1 MPLPIPVL
9 NPSPVADMSSGRTIS
24 LTTAVPGPKSA
35 ALSERRTRAVSR
47 GVPQLT
53 PVYVESASGVTLT
66 DVDGNVFLDFA
77 GGIGCINAGHADPT
91 VVAAIRAQSEKFLHT
106 CFMVSPYEAYI
117 ELAERLNELSP
128 GDFAKRTFFVN
139 TGAEAVEN
147 AVKIARSYTGR
158 PGVICFDDGYH
169 GRTYM
174 AMALTSKVKPYK
186 AGFGPFPDHV
196 YRVPFANPYHCL
208 DATGHSL
215 RQFKALFESGVRP
228 DEIAALIVEP
238 IQGEG
243 GFVVPPHEFL
253 GELRTLC
260 DRHGIVLVADEV
272 QTGFGRTGKLFA
284 CDHFD
289 LVPDIL
295 LTAKSMASGLPVA
308 GITGRAE
315 IMDHLEPGAVGGTF
329 GGNPLSCVAG
339 LATIALF
346 EREDLCGRSET
357 IGRIFVERAT
367 AWQARFAS
375 IGDVRGV
382 GGMQAM
388 ELVTDRATKAPA
400 TDLTKAI
407 ARFALEHGVILVTA
421 GTFGNVLRLLV
432 PLVVSE
438 EQLHEG
444 LDVIEQALEVL
455 DRRAEGSNPL

>member
-1 MPLPIPVL
+1 M
-9 NPSPVADMSSGRTIS
+9 
-24 LTTAVPGPKSA
+24 
-35 ALSERRTRAVSR
+35 
-47 GVPQLT
+47 
-53 PVYVESASGVTLT
+53 
-66 DVDGNVFLDFA
+66 
-77 GGIGCINAGHADPT
+77 
-91 VVAAIRAQSEKFLHT
+91 
-106 CFMVSPYEAYI
+106 
-117 ELAERLNELSP
+117 
-128 GDFAKRTFFVN
+128 
-139 TGAEAVEN
+139 EN

-174 AMALTSKVKPYK
+174 AMALTAKVKPYK
-186 AGFGPFPDHV
+186 AGFGPFPDPV
-196 YRVPFANPYHCL
+196 YRVPFANPYRCA

-215 RQFKALFESGVRP
+215 RQIEALFASGVRP

-243 GFVVPPHEFL
+243 GFVVPPREFL

-260 DRHGIVLVADEV
+260 NRHGIVLVADEV

-284 CDHFD
+284 CDQFD

-295 LTAKSMASGLPVA
+295 LTAKSMASGLPIA

-329 GGNPLSCVAG
+329 GGNPVSCAAA
-339 LATIALF
+339 LATLALF

-357 IGRIFVERAT
+357 VGRIFKERAD
-367 AWQARFAS
+367 AWQQRFQS
-375 IGDVRGV
+375 IGDVRGL

-388 ELVTDRATKAPA
+388 ELVTDRSTKAPA
-400 TDLTKAI
+400 ADLTRAV
-407 ARFALEHGVILVTA
+407 ARFALERGVILVTA

-444 LDVIEQALEVL
+444 LDVLEQAFEAL
-455 DRRAEGSNPL
+455 DGDDGAGNIG

>member
-1 MPLPIPVL
+1 MSTHLD
-9 NPSPVADMSSGRTIS
+9 SPPQTLGVFSGRTI
-24 LTTAVPGPKSA
+24 LLRTAVPGPRSS
-35 ALSERRTRAVSR
+35 ALSERRLHAVSR

-53 PVYVESASGVTLT
+53 PVFVASASGATLT

-77 GGIGCINAGHADPT
+77 GGIGCINAGHADPA
-91 VVAAIRAQSEKFLHT
+91 VVAAIQAQSEKFLHT
-106 CFMVSPYEAYI
+106 CFMVSPYEGYI

-128 GDFAKRTFFVN
+128 GDFEKRTFFVN

-174 AMALTSKVKPYK
+174 AMALTAKVKPYK

-196 YRVPFANPYHCL
+196 YRVPFANPYRCA

-215 RQFKALFESGVRP
+215 RQIEALFDSGVRP
-228 DEIAALIVEP
+228 EEIAALIVEP
-238 IQGEG
+238 VQGEG
-243 GFVVPPHEFL
+243 GFIVPPREFL
-253 GELRTLC
+253 SELRALC

-284 CDHFD
+284 CEQFN
-289 LVPDIL
+289 LVPDLL
-295 LTAKSMASGLPVA
+295 LTAKSMASGLPIA

-315 IMDHLEPGAVGGTF
+315 IMNHLEPGAVGGTF
-329 GGNPLSCVAG
+329 GGNPVSCAAA

-357 IGRIFVERAT
+357 VGRIFTERAK
-367 AWQARFAS
+367 AWQGRFACV
-375 IGDVRGV
+375 GDVRGV

-388 ELVTDRATKAPA
+388 ELVTDRTTKTPA
-400 TDLTKAI
+400 ADLSRAI

-421 GTFGNVLRLLV
+421 GTFGNVIRLLV
-432 PLVVSE
+432 PLVVRE
-438 EQLHEG
+438 DQLHEG
-444 LDVIEQALEVL
+444 LDVIEHALEAL
-455 DRRAEGSNPL
+455 DGKPSTGAPR

>member
-1 MPLPIPVL
+1 
-9 NPSPVADMSSGRTIS
+9 
-24 LTTAVPGPKSA
+24 
-35 ALSERRTRAVSR
+35 
-47 GVPQLT
+47 
-53 PVYVESASGVTLT
+53 
-66 DVDGNVFLDFA
+66 
-77 GGIGCINAGHADPT
+77 
-91 VVAAIRAQSEKFLHT
+91 
-106 CFMVSPYEAYI
+106 MVSPYEAYI
-117 ELAERLNELSP
+117 AFAEKLNELTP
-128 GDFAKRTFFVN
+128 GDFEKRTFFVN

-174 AMALTSKVKPYK
+174 AMALTAKVKPYK

-196 YRVPFANPYHCL
+196 YRVPFANPYRCA

-215 RQFKALFESGVRP
+215 RQINALFDNQVRP
-228 DEIAALIVEP
+228 DEIAAIVVEP

-243 GFVVPPHEFL
+243 GFVVPPREFL
-253 GELRTLC
+253 GELRALC

-284 CDHFD
+284 CDQFG

-295 LTAKSMASGLPVA
+295 LTAKSMASGLPIA

-315 IMDHLEPGAVGGTF
+315 IMDHLDPGAVGGTF
-329 GGNPLSCVAG
+329 GGNPVSCAAG

-346 EREDLCGRSET
+346 EREDLCGRSMT
-357 IGRIFVERAT
+357 IGRIFTERAR
-367 AWQARFAS
+367 AWQARFPC

-388 ELVTDRATKAPA
+388 ELVTDPATKTPA
-400 TDLTKAI
+400 TDLTRAI
-407 ARFALEHGVILVTA
+407 ARFALEHGVVMVTA

-444 LDVIEQALEVL
+444 LDVIEQALYALE
-455 DRRAEGSNPL
+455 DHAQ

>member
-1 MPLPIPVL
+1 M
-9 NPSPVADMSSGRTIS
+9 
-24 LTTAVPGPKSA
+24 PGPKSS
-35 ALSERRTRAVSR
+35 ALSERRIRAVSR
-47 GVPQLT
+47 GVSQVT
-53 PVYVESASGVTLT
+53 PVFVESASGATLT

-77 GGIGCINAGHADPT
+77 GGIGCINAGHADPA

-106 CFMVSPYEAYI
+106 CFMVSPYESYI

-128 GDFAKRTFFVN
+128 GDFEKRTFFVN

-174 AMALTSKVKPYK
+174 AMALTAKVKPYK

-196 YRVPFANPYHCL
+196 YRVPFANPYRCA

-215 RQFKALFESGVRP
+215 RQLQALFESGVRP
-228 DEIAALIVEP
+228 DEVAALIVEP

-243 GFVVPPHEFL
+243 GFVVPPREFL
-253 GELRTLC
+253 GELRLLC

-284 CDHFD
+284 CDQFD

-295 LTAKSMASGLPVA
+295 LTAKSMASGLPIA

-315 IMDHLEPGAVGGTF
+315 IMDHLEPGAIGGTF
-329 GGNPLSCVAG
+329 GGNPVSCAAA

-346 EREDLCGRSET
+346 QREDLCGRSET
-357 IGRIFVERAT
+357 VGRIFTERAK
-367 AWQARFAS
+367 AWQERFAY
-375 IGDVRGV
+375 IGDVRGL

-388 ELVTDRATKAPA
+388 ELVTDRTTKAPA
-400 TDLTKAI
+400 ADLTRAI
-407 ARFALEHGVILVTA
+407 ARFALQHGVILVTA
-421 GTFGNVLRLLV
+421 GTYGNVLRLLV

-444 LDVIEQALEVL
+444 LDVVEQALKAAVGE
-455 DRRAEGSNPL
+455 DPR

>member
-1 MPLPIPVL
+1 MRTHVSTHLVSPP
-9 NPSPVADMSSGRTIS
+9 PSAAAVSPGRTIS
-24 LTTAVPGPKSA
+24 LRTAVPGPLSLGLA
-35 ALSERRTRAVSR
+35 ARRKLAVSR

-53 PVYVESASGVTLT
+53 PVFVASASGATLT

-91 VVAAIRAQSEKFLHT
+91 VLSAIREQSEHFLHT
-106 CFMVSPYEAYI
+106 CFMVSPYESYI
-117 ELAERLNELSP
+117 ALAERLNELSP
-128 GDFAKRTFFVN
+128 GTFEKRTFFVN

-158 PGVICFDDGYH
+158 PGVLCFDDGYH

-174 AMALTSKVKPYK
+174 AMALTAKVKPYK
-186 AGFGPFPDHV
+186 AGFGPFPEPV
-196 YRVPFANPYHCL
+196 YRVPFAHPYRCA

-215 RQFKALFESGVRP
+215 RQIQALFESGVRP

-243 GFVVPPHEFL
+243 GFVVPPPEFL
-253 GELRTLC
+253 RALRSLC
-260 DRHGIVLVADEV
+260 DQHGIVLVADEV

-284 CDHFD
+284 CDQFG
-289 LVPDIL
+289 LVPDLL
-295 LTAKSMASGLPVA
+295 LTAKSMASGMPIA

-329 GGNPLSCVAG
+329 GGNPVSCAAA

-357 IGRIFVERAT
+357 LGRLFAERAHS
-367 AWQARFAS
+367 WQKRFACV
-375 IGDVRGV
+375 GDVRGI

-388 ELVTDRATKAPA
+388 ELVTDRRTKEPA
-400 TDLTKAI
+400 AELTRAVS
-407 ARFALEHGVILVTA
+407 RFALEHGVILVTA
-421 GTFGNVLRLLV
+421 GTFGNVIRILV
-432 PLVVSE
+432 PLVVGE
-438 EQLHEG
+438 AQFQEG
-444 LDVIEQALEVL
+444 LDVVEQALESCA
-455 DRRAEGSNPL
+455 RGAAR

>member
-1 MPLPIPVL
+1 MPQI
-9 NPSPVADMSSGRTIS
+9 
-24 LTTAVPGPKSA
+24 
-35 ALSERRTRAVSR
+35 
-47 GVPQLT
+47 T
-53 PVYVESASGVTLT
+53 PVFVASASGATLT

-77 GGIGCINAGHADPT
+77 GGIGCINAGHSDPAVT
-91 VVAAIRAQSEKFLHT
+91 SAIRAQSEKFLHT
-106 CFMVSPYEAYI
+106 CFMVSPYESYI

-128 GDFAKRTFFVN
+128 GDFEKRTFFVN

-174 AMALTSKVKPYK
+174 AMALTAKVKPYK
-186 AGFGPFPDHV
+186 LGFGPFPEQV
-196 YRVPFANPYHCL
+196 YRVPFANPYRCA

-215 RQFKALFESGVRP
+215 RQIAALFQSGVRP

-243 GFVVPPHEFL
+243 GFVVPPLEFF
-253 GELRTLC
+253 GELRKLC

-284 CDHFD
+284 CDHFN

-295 LTAKSMASGLPVA
+295 LTAKSMASGMPIA
-308 GITGRAE
+308 GITARAE

-329 GGNPLSCVAG
+329 GGNPVSCAAA

-346 EREDLCGRSET
+346 EREDLCGRSEA
-357 IGRIFVERAT
+357 IGRIFTERAK
-367 AWQARFAS
+367 AWQARFACV
-375 IGDVRGV
+375 GDVRGV
-382 GGMQAM
+382 GGMQAI
-388 ELVTDRATKAPA
+388 ELVIDRATKEPA
-400 TDLTKAI
+400 ADLTRAVTKV
-407 ARFALEHGVILVTA
+407 ALDHGVILVTA
-421 GTFGNVLRLLV
+421 GTFGNVIRILV

-438 EQLHEG
+438 EQLNEG
-444 LDVIEQALEVL
+444 LDILEQALAHAGDL
-455 DRRAEGSNPL
+455 R